1 MEPNRVRSMRRHR
14 AHNLDTIDDVQAE
27 LVWGCSIV
35 NFECLCPIDRNRTCG
50 MDTRGESERTFTIE

>member
-27 LVWGCSIV
+27 LVWGRSII
-35 NFECLCPIDRNRTCG
+35 NSECLCPIESDIGTRNG
-50 MDTRGESERTFTIE
+50 